1 MDQELDEMEAKFMGQ
16 GTPGATKRIMMDLK
30 KFKISEELKSYEV
43 SFPITD
49 NFYKWWVSLD
59 IMKFDLAQDLRSD
72 F

>member
-1 MDQELDEMEAKFMGQ
+1 MGQ

-49 NFYKWWVSLD
+49 NFYKW
-59 IMKFDLAQDLRSD
+59 
-72 F
+72 